1 MLARRA
7 WVFRKPNASFQKK
20 RACDRPPPSENPV
33 PGQKAARARVES
45 LYDLRHPD
53 AAVATLHPRMTS
65 KSILIIEDDP
75 TMAYLLRYV
84 LEREGYA
91 VEHRSDGRQGWDYL
105 SQQGAADL
113 VVADVML
120 PYIDGFELL
129 KSMREDSRW
138 QHTPVVLLT
147 AREQE
152 LDVTRA
158 FDLGADDYVK
168 KPFSPIELLARIR
181 RQLARAERAAG

>member
-1 MLARRA
+1 
-7 WVFRKPNASFQKK
+7 
-20 RACDRPPPSENPV
+20 
-33 PGQKAARARVES
+33 
-45 LYDLRHPD
+45 
-53 AAVATLHPRMTS
+53 MTS

-84 LEREGYA
+84 LEREGYG
-91 VEHRSDGRQGWDYL
+91 VEHRSDGRQGWEYL
-105 SQQGAADL
+105 SQQGTADL

-181 RQLARAERAAG
+181 RQLARSERAAR

>member
-1 MLARRA
+1 
-7 WVFRKPNASFQKK
+7 
-20 RACDRPPPSENPV
+20 
-33 PGQKAARARVES
+33 
-45 LYDLRHPD
+45 
-53 AAVATLHPRMTS
+53 MTAP
-65 KSILIIEDDP
+65 SILVIEDDP

-91 VEHRSDGRQGWDYL
+91 VTHHSDGRQGWDHL
-105 SQQGAADL
+105 QSQAAVDL

-181 RQLARAERAAG
+181 RQLARAMRSPG